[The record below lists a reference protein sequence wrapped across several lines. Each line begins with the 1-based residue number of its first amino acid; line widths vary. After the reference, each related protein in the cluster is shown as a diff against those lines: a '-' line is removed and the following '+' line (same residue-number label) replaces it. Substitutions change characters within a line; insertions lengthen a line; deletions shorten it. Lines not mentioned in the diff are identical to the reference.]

1 MFNAKH
7 NFLFRGH
14 LPLARKEKNCPRQSI
29 KKERKVFYLSWSP
42 SFSMNGIKLP
52 TSIKK
57 ERKESNRC
65 IIALLPIASSRRTF
79 TTPPLPSLCC
89 PNPSP
94 RLACRRRRLPTLLG
108 RPSGT
113 VPPPTPPGL
122 AVGDGASSYSQPSGS
137 RLLHRLADRRG
148 RSCSLV
154 LFVVHPG
161 GSVDNCLTSF
171 ASSNWIL
178 WSLSWRGEWRAT

>member
-1 MFNAKH
+1 MK
-7 NFLFRGH
+7 
-14 LPLARKEKNCPRQSI
+14 
-29 KKERKVFYLSWSP
+29 
-42 SFSMNGIKLP
+42 GIKLP

-57 ERKESNRC
+57 ERKENNRC
-65 IIALLPIASSRRTF
+65 IIAPLPIASSAAPSRRL
-79 TTPPLPSLCC
+79 PPSPPAAPSRRLPSHLCVA
-89 PNPSP
+89 PTH
-94 RLACRRRRLPTLLG
+94 RLACRRHRLPTLLG
-108 RPSGT
+108 RPPGT

-148 RSCSLV
+148 RSWSSV

-178 WSLSWRGEWRAT
+178 